1 MKIQVLK
8 SKIHRVTVTEADLNY
23 VGSIAICP
31 KLMKAS
37 GLVENEKVLV
47 ANFVNGN
54 RYETYA
60 VTGGEGEIKVNGGGA
75 LYSKV
80 GDILM
85 IVSFALVDSDEVIKP
100 KVVHVNKKNE
110 ILEELQD
117 KDNMPGEPYK
127 YESTSDS
134 P

>member
-8 SKIHRVTVTEADLNY
+8 SKIHRASVTDADLDY
-23 VGSIAICP
+23 VGSIDICP
-31 KLMKAS
+31 KLMKAA
-37 GLVENEKVLV
+37 GLIENEKVLV

-60 VTGGEGEIKVNGGGA
+60 VSGEEGKIKVNGAGA

-85 IVSFALVDSDEVIKP
+85 IASFAMIDIDEDFKP

-110 ILEELQD
+110 ILEDLQD

-127 YESTSDS
+127 YD
-134 P
+134 